1 MDAPA
6 TRRTAITA
14 LGAGMAGLALLSLST
29 PNAAFAAISSAAG
42 MVAGGSLDGPNGPI
56 QFSALG
62 TRMQL
67 DDAPDLVFQG
77 TLAWYD
83 PAGMDGAPLT
93 IALVAIESYGPRD
106 GDIET
111 ARVMTG
117 TASVNG
123 EGAHP
128 FGLRV
133 VDAGEIGASVDLVRL
148 VVGSATAE
156 VTGTPVPT
164 GAETGFDYDI
174 EGELTTGNI
183 QVVTFA

>member
-14 LGAGMAGLALLSLST
+14 LGAGMAGLALHSLST

-42 MVAGGSLDGPNGPI
+42 MVAGGSLEGPNGPI

-67 DDAPDLVFQG
+67 DNAPDLVFQG

-93 IALVAIESYGPRD
+93 IALVAIESYGP

-111 ARVMTG
+111 ARIMTG

-123 EGAHP
+123 EGAYP

-133 VDAGEIGASVDLVRL
+133 VDAGEIGASVDLIRL

-164 GAETGFDYDI
+164 GAETGFDYDV
-174 EGELTTGNI
+174 EGELTTGDI